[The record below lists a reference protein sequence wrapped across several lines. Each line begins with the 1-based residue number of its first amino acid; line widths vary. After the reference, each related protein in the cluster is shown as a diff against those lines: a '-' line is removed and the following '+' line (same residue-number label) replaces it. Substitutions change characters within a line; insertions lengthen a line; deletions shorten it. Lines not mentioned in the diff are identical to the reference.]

1 MMAKQYQPEI
11 RAFVLP
17 TPTSSPPHLCLIFA
31 ACDWDSFRKSGVIC
45 EKDEPNIVMLLWLS
59 TSCLA
64 DAANSVSSPPIMPF
78 TDFYNITLEHIDF
91 MEEYRTWQNYG
102 NSNRSE
108 ICVSSLAFL
117 SLWVCVKSLPDWNR
131 IMCHWW
137 KYNKCSVWSCRPVS
151 FQRWGR
157 DLQHDLLLDGDSVPC
172 LTSTL
177 RATVFVGLLLVPTC
191 ERRQVLN
198 SIRQIKC
205 PDSRGDEL

>member
-137 KYNKCSVWSCRPVS
+137 KYNKCSVWSCRRPLFS
-151 FQRWGR
+151 AGEEICSMICYLTGTLCLAWR
-157 DLQHDLLLDGDSVPC
+157 QHCVPLFLL
-172 LTSTL
+172 
-177 RATVFVGLLLVPTC
+177 ALLLVPTC